1 MMSAIG
7 PTRGV
12 VYCALKN
19 PLYLEAALIS
29 ALALRQLEPDLP
41 IMLLSDFSHL
51 QTFRLERFNILT
63 QTLVIPDSERL
74 PNGMESRL
82 IKTSLLQ
89 FTPFEQT
96 LYLDADVLPIQ
107 PIAPIWDFLAQGNM
121 ALAVDVR
128 PTISECDHVAKEER
142 EYTLQRCSAA
152 TVQLNGGVMLWRN
165 TSEVRSLFAAWKH
178 EWLQFKR
185 QDQLALVRAIQTTQT
200 RVVELPEVYNFPA
213 MKVNREVVKQNQVR
227 LLHCLGGFVS
237 GGRFRAIAEQLMPE
251 ATKLAIGVLGGK

>member
-1 MMSAIG
+1 MMSAIS

-12 VYCALKN
+12 VYCAIKN

-41 IMLLSDFSHL
+41 ILLLSDFSHL
-51 QTFRLERFNILT
+51 TGLRLERFNILT
-63 QTLVIPDSERL
+63 QTLVIPDSRRL
-74 PNGMESRL
+74 PNGLESRL
-82 IKTSLLQ
+82 IKTSLPE

-107 PIAPIWDFLAQGNM
+107 PIAPIWDFLIQGDM

-128 PTISECDHVAKEER
+128 PTIAQCDHVAKEER
-142 EYTLQRCSAA
+142 EYTLQRCPAD
-152 TVQLNGGVMLWRN
+152 TVQFNSGVMLWRN
-165 TSEVRSLFAAWKH
+165 TSEVRSLFAAWNQ

-213 MKVNREVVKQNQVR
+213 MKVNRKVVKQNQVR

-237 GGRFRAIAEQLMPE
+237 GGRFRAIAQRLMPQS
-251 ATKLAIGVLGGK
+251 TGLAIRVLGGE